1 MKRTKIIALAF
12 VSAFLLVGSFAP
24 ARGQRMEKGPAP
36 VTANFF
42 GLDNMV
48 FRPGQVVEV
57 KWTLEGAEVKNF
69 ETNPYG
75 ECELFFSAD
84 GGKTWARFT
93 PALSVTTR
101 SFAWTVPNVL
111 TKEGVIGL
119 QVGIEG
125 QGDFYT
131 FPSGSFAVLKAQ
143 SLK

>member
-1 MKRTKIIALAF
+1 MKRTKIIALSA
-12 VSAFLLVGSFAP
+12 VSAFILVLSFTP
-24 ARGQRMEKGPAP
+24 ARGGRLEGGSASI
-36 VTANFF
+36 TANFI

-57 KWTLEGAEVKNF
+57 KWTLEGADVKNF

-84 GGKTWARFT
+84 GGKTWSRFT
-93 PALSVTTR
+93 PALGVSTR
-101 SFAWTVPNVL
+101 GYTWTIPNVS

-131 FPSGSFAVLKAQ
+131 FPSGSFAVLKAR
-143 SLK
+143 SLE